1 MKPVDLDLE
10 FPCEKIFNYKFNLK
24 KIDTGSFSLPISF
37 FFIVIKHTYHKL
49 PF

>member
-24 KIDTGSFSLPISF
+24 TRYK
-37 FFIVIKHTYHKL
+37 VI
-49 PF
+49 